1 MKDSRY
7 ESESAVEHGPLTRLG
22 LSPETRDDR
31 EAAVQAG
38 VLEVVFRHVSASLLG
53 DLAGAACVV
62 LVLWSQGPR
71 LWLAAWFCLVAA
83 GAVWRLRAARA
94 FSVDPDRIERIKTW
108 SIRWVGLAA
117 LSGLAWGVAG
127 FAFLPAN
134 QPVQQMV
141 LLTVVLGV
149 SLGSL
154 FLYAGWRRAFD
165 LFLALA
171 LGPLAIRL
179 ALEPSPVYLSAVAV
193 LFVIFA
199 FALLFGRRFGATVRE
214 SVKNNVENDLLV
226 EQLLAEKRIAE
237 EARRAAENAT
247 RSRSQFFAAA
257 SHDLRQPL
265 QAIGIYLSLLRK
277 RAGEPARPLVENLS
291 GAVDSLS
298 KLVEELLEISRLDA
312 GAIRPRIEQIALDEL
327 FASLER
333 EFAPIAGA
341 KGIDLRVRPLSR
353 TVQCDLTLLQRV
365 VRNLLANAIRYTSR
379 GGVLLAARARPGGQV
394 AIEVWDTGPGI
405 PPVEAERIFEEF
417 YRGESAKSQGAA
429 SGFGL
434 GLSIVRRICEL
445 LKLPLKLSSRLG
457 RGTVFRIELP
467 AEFAPRRLAR
477 ATPQAG
483 QWLLR
488 PLNGATIALIE
499 DNPEILNSLSRLL
512 RSWGALVVA
521 AQGYNAG
528 LIQSLARHPRID
540 VILADHNLGPDVPS
554 GVETVF
560 RIREIL
566 GHPVPAIMLTAV
578 SAPEVL
584 ADYSRV
590 MRERLALSPLLAG
603 AIAPHRVEEPIVLQ
617 KPTTPAVLNNAI
629 VVQLGGA
636 GARPGAAQA
645 TS

>member
-7 ESESAVEHGPLTRLG
+7 ETESAAELGPLTRLG

-31 EAAVQAG
+31 ESAVQAG
-38 VLEVVFRHVSASLLG
+38 VLEVVFRHVPASLLG

-62 LVLWSQGPR
+62 LVLWNHGPR
-71 LWLAAWFCLVAA
+71 HWLAAWFCLVVVEA
-83 GAVWRLRAARA
+83 GLRLRAARG
-94 FSVDPDRIERIKTW
+94 FTVDPDRVERIALW
-108 SIRWVGLAA
+108 SKRWVGLAA
-117 LSGLAWGVAG
+117 LNGLAWGMAG
-127 FAFLPAN
+127 FAFFPSDH
-134 QPVQQMV
+134 PVQQLV
-141 LLTVVLGV
+141 LLTVVQGV

-154 FLYAGWRRAFD
+154 FLYAGSRRAFD
-165 LFLALA
+165 VFLALA
-171 LGPLAIRL
+171 LGPLVIRL
-179 ALEPSPVYLSAVAV
+179 SMESDPIYLSAAAV
-193 LFVIFA
+193 LLVIFG
-199 FALLFGRRFGATVRE
+199 FAMLFGRRFGVTVRE
-214 SVKNNVENDLLV
+214 SVKNNVENDVLV

-237 EARRAAENAT
+237 EARRSAENAT

-265 QAIGIYLSLLRK
+265 QAIGIYLTLLRK
-277 RAGEPARPLVENLS
+277 RAGEAALPMVENLS

-327 FASLER
+327 FLTLER

-341 KGIDLRVRPLSR
+341 RGIDLRIRPLSR
-353 TVQCDLTLLQRV
+353 TVQSDPTLLLRV

-379 GGVLLAARARPGGQV
+379 GGVLLAARARPGGRV

-405 PPVEAERIFEEF
+405 APVEVERIFEEF
-417 YRGESAKSQGAA
+417 YRGESAKSQGSA

-434 GLSIVRRICEL
+434 GLSIVKRICGL
-445 LKLPLKLSSRLG
+445 LKLPLELSSRPG
-457 RGTVFRIELP
+457 RGTVFRVELP

-477 ATPQAG
+477 TTPQAG

-521 AQGYNAG
+521 AQGYDAG

-540 VILADHNLGPDVPS
+540 VILADHNLGPESPS

-560 RIREIL
+560 RLREIL
-566 GHPVPAIMLTAV
+566 GHPVPAVMLTAV
-578 SAPEVL
+578 SASEVL

-590 MRERLALSPLLAG
+590 MRERLALSPMLAG
-603 AIAPHRVEEPIVLQ
+603 AISPHRLEEPIVLQ

-636 GARPGAAQA
+636 GTRPVGSQA